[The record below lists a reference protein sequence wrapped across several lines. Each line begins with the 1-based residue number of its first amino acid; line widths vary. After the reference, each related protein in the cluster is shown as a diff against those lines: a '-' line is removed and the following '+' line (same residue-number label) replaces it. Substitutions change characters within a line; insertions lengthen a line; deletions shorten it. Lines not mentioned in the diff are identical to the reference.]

1 MAIETTQIHQ
11 LANGQTVEITRRDG
25 RGHQY
30 IVDGVEKPMPSVTGM
45 LGHVESGL
53 FGVGQ
58 GWATKQI
65 RLANG
70 DLDAPKRVGDKAV
83 ADGND
88 IHNAIEA
95 YIKTGT
101 VDEENLGF
109 ISWLNTVGQDHDPY
123 WVAAETFLYHPRM
136 AYGGTLDAIS
146 NRFQESILW
155 DWKTK
160 DPVSYNKYGGSL
172 KDHAQVASYADA
184 LNAMG
189 SEFQGIQ
196 HAKIAY
202 IMRDGSG
209 TDVIDVD
216 LEVGRKL
223 FTLSRDLYLTTAL
236 YKDMTKPGTHE

>member
-1 MAIETTQIHQ
+1 MATETTQLHQ
-11 LANGQTVEITRRDG
+11 LANGKTVEITRRDG

-30 IVDGVEKPMPSVTGM
+30 IVDGVNDGKPMPSVTGQI
-45 LGHVESGL
+45 GHVSPL
-53 FGVGQ
+53 FFNVVS
-58 GWATKQI
+58 GWAPKQI

-70 DLDAPKRVGDKAV
+70 DLSAPKKAGDKAT

-88 IHNAIEA
+88 IHDAIERF
-95 YIKTGT
+95 IKTREVT
-101 VDEENLGF
+101 EENLGF
-109 ISWLNTVGQDHDPY
+109 ISWLNTVGNHY
-123 WVAAETFLYHPRM
+123 EWIAGEAFVYHPGM

-146 NRFQESILW
+146 GGDEPILW
-155 DWKTK
+155 DWKSK
-160 DPVSYNKYGGSL
+160 DTNYWEYGGKL
-172 KDHAQVASYADA
+172 QDHAQVASYVSA
-184 LNAMG
+184 LDAMG
-189 SEFQGIQ
+189 SEFRGIR

>member
-1 MAIETTQIHQ
+1 MATETTQIHQ
-11 LANGQTVEITRRDG
+11 LAKGKTVEITRRDG

-30 IVDGVEKPMPSVTGM
+30 IVDGVNDGKPMPSVTGQI
-45 LGHVESGL
+45 GHVSPLFFNVVSG
-53 FGVGQ
+53 
-58 GWATKQI
+58 WTTKQI

-70 DLDAPKRVGDKAV
+70 DLEAPKKAGDKAT

-88 IHNAIEA
+88 IHDAIER
-95 YIKTGT
+95 YIKTGEVT
-101 VDEENLGF
+101 EENLGF
-109 ISWLNTVGQDHDPY
+109 ISWLNTVGNHY
-123 WVAAETFLYHPRM
+123 EWIAGEAFVYHPGM